1 MTTPVINETHDA
13 RLRSWVDAANDDKSD
28 FPIQNLPYG
37 VFRRVGRGGKGGEDF
52 HGGVAIGDQILDLA
66 AARKTS
72 LFSGDAA
79 EAASLAAGSSL
90 NALMDADPA
99 LVSALRL
106 ALSRLLRED
115 SPLEGRARACLV
127 PMKEAEMGV
136 PAQIG
141 DYTDFFASVYHATN
155 TGSMF
160 RPDNPLLPNYKH
172 VPIAYHGRASSIRVG
187 SMAAPQ
193 AFPRPLGQT
202 KPADAPGP
210 LFGPAKRLDYE
221 LEVGMWVGRGNP
233 LGTRVPISEA
243 EEHIFGLC
251 LLNDWSA
258 RDVQAWEY
266 QPLGP
271 FLAKNF
277 ASTISPWIVTT
288 EALAPFRAPAFARP
302 AGDPQP
308 LPYLDS
314 EENRASGGVDMQL
327 EVLLLTA
334 QMRATGAEPVRLS
347 ASNFRDSY
355 WTMRQMLTHHT
366 VGGCDLHAGD
376 FFGSGTMSGP
386 GKDQFGSLL
395 ELSWGGKNP
404 ITLPDGE
411 KRTFLEDGD
420 TLILK
425 AQCQR
430 EGYARIGFGDCAGT
444 VLPAAL

>member
-1 MTTPVINETHDA
+1 MTTPAINETHDVK
-13 RLRSWVDAANDDKSD
+13 LKSWVDAANDGKTD

-37 VFRRVGRGGKGGEDF
+37 SFRRAGRSEDF
-52 HGGVAIGDQILDLA
+52 RGGVAIGDQILDLA
-66 AARKTS
+66 AASKAG
-72 LFSGDAA
+72 LLSGDAA
-79 EAASLAAGSSL
+79 EAAMLASANSL
-90 NALMDADPA
+90 NAFMNADLA
-99 LVSALRL
+99 LTSALRL
-106 ALSRLLRED
+106 ALSRLLREG
-115 SPLEGRARACLV
+115 SALEGRARACLL
-127 PMKEAEMGV
+127 PMKDAEMGL
-136 PAQIG
+136 PANIG

-187 SMAAPQ
+187 SLTAPQ
-193 AFPRPLGQT
+193 SFPRPVGQT

-210 LFGPAKRLDYE
+210 VFGPCKRLDYE

-233 LGTRVPISEA
+233 LGTRIGMEEA
-243 EEHIFGLC
+243 EKHIFGLS

-258 RDVQAWEY
+258 RDIQAWEY

-277 ASTISPWIVTT
+277 ATTISPWVITT

-314 EENRASGGVDMQL
+314 EENRASGGIDMQL

-334 QMRATGAEPVRLS
+334 QMRAAGEAPTRLS
-347 ASNFRDSY
+347 SSNFKDSY
-355 WTMRQMLTHHT
+355 WTIRQMVTHHT

-386 GKDQFGSLL
+386 GKDEFGSLL
-395 ELSWGGKNP
+395 ELSWGGKNAL
-404 ITLPDGE
+404 TLPNGE

-420 TLILK
+420 TLILR
-425 AQCQR
+425 AHCER
-430 EGYARIGFGDCAGT
+430 AGYTRIGFGDCAGT
-444 VLPAAL
+444 VLPAVL